1 MVDKEKSLPADLP
14 EGTLVRTPLSKAV
27 VYSSVHCGLLN
38 QIGALKSIGGVCDLK
53 YIKLQEVQEGTLVR
67 TPLSKAVVYS
77 SVHCG
82 LLNQIGALKSI
93 GGVCDLKY
101 IKLQEV
107 QDGCRTGSIAD
118 VGNGMNPDI
127 EKIIDLHPDAI
138 MLSPFENSGG
148 YGRVEKLNIPIIE
161 CADYMETSAL
171 GRAEWMRFYGL
182 LFGEAQKAD
191 SLFAEVEKNY
201 NELKAL
207 VAPLSLETSALGRAE
222 WMRFYGLL
230 FGEAQ
235 KADSL
240 FAEVEK
246 NYNELKALVAPLS
259 SAPSVISELK
269 NGSAWYVPG
278 GKSTSARIYADAGA
292 NYVFADDEHSGSVP
306 LAFETVFDKGQN
318 ADFWL
323 IKYNQAIDKTY
334 ADAGAN
340 YVFADDEHSGS
351 VPLAFETVFDK
362 GQNADF
368 WLIKYNQAIDKTYK
382 ELEQDYAPYTGF
394 RAFKERNIYGCNTG
408 KVDFYE
414 DSPFHPDRLLKDLI
428 KIFHPTLLE
437 GYELKYFTKLAE

>member
-1 MVDKEKSLPADLP
+1 MSRITFIILSGLLLLSACGGKSSTVSGSAQGDSIPLHYSSNLSLIDYEDYIVAQLRNPWDTTKILHTYVLVDKKQPLPQELP
-14 EGTLVRTPLSKAV
+14 QGTLVRTPLSKAV
-27 VYSSVHCGLLN
+27 IYSSVHCSLLKDL
-38 QIGALKSIGGVCDLK
+38 GALNSIGGVCDLK
-53 YIKLQEVQEGTLVR
+53 YIKLPEIE
-67 TPLSKAVVYS
+67 
-77 SVHCG
+77 
-82 LLNQIGALKSI
+82 
-93 GGVCDLKY
+93 
-101 IKLQEV
+101 E
-107 QDGCRTGSIAD
+107 GCRNGTITD
-118 VGNGMNPDI
+118 VGDGMNPNI

-138 MLSPFENSGG
+138 LLSPFENSGG
-148 YGRVEKLNIPIIE
+148 YGRVEKLNVPIIE
-161 CADYMETSAL
+161 CADYMETS
-171 GRAEWMRFYGL
+171 
-182 LFGEAQKAD
+182 
-191 SLFAEVEKNY
+191 S
-201 NELKAL
+201 
-207 VAPLSLETSALGRAE
+207 LGRAE

-334 ADAGAN
+334 
-340 YVFADDEHSGS
+340 
-351 VPLAFETVFDK
+351 
-362 GQNADF
+362 
-368 WLIKYNQAIDKTYK
+368 K

>member
-1 MVDKEKSLPADLP
+1 MKQISVFITLWVTVLFLSACGGKSSTVSGSAQGDSIPLHYSSNLSLIDYEDYIVAQLRNPWDTTKILHTYVLVDKKQPLPQELP
-14 EGTLVRTPLSKAV
+14 QGTLVRTPLSKAV
-27 VYSSVHCGLLN
+27 IYSSVHCSLLKDL
-38 QIGALKSIGGVCDLK
+38 GALNSIGGVCDLK
-53 YIKLQEVQEGTLVR
+53 YIKLPEIE
-67 TPLSKAVVYS
+67 
-77 SVHCG
+77 
-82 LLNQIGALKSI
+82 
-93 GGVCDLKY
+93 
-101 IKLQEV
+101 E
-107 QDGCRTGSIAD
+107 GCRNGTITD
-118 VGNGMNPDI
+118 VGDGMNPNI
-127 EKIIDLHPDAI
+127 ERIIDLHPDAI
-138 MLSPFENSGG
+138 LLSPFENSGG
-148 YGRVEKLNIPIIE
+148 YGRVEKLNVPIIE
-161 CADYMETSAL
+161 CADYMETS
-171 GRAEWMRFYGL
+171 
-182 LFGEAQKAD
+182 
-191 SLFAEVEKNY
+191 S
-201 NELKAL
+201 
-207 VAPLSLETSALGRAE
+207 LGRAE

-334 ADAGAN
+334 
-340 YVFADDEHSGS
+340 
-351 VPLAFETVFDK
+351 
-362 GQNADF
+362 
-368 WLIKYNQAIDKTYK
+368 K

>member
-1 MVDKEKSLPADLP
+1 MKQIYFFLTFWVTVLLLSACSGKNSTASGSAQGDTIPLHYSANLSLIDYEDYIVAQLRNPWDTTKILHTYVLVDKKQPLPQELP
-14 EGTLVRTPLSKAV
+14 QGTLVRTPLSKAV
-27 VYSSVHCGLLN
+27 IYSSVHCSLLKDL
-38 QIGALKSIGGVCDLK
+38 GALNSIGGVCDLK
-53 YIKLQEVQEGTLVR
+53 YIKLPEIE
-67 TPLSKAVVYS
+67 
-77 SVHCG
+77 
-82 LLNQIGALKSI
+82 
-93 GGVCDLKY
+93 
-101 IKLQEV
+101 E
-107 QDGCRTGSIAD
+107 GCRNGTITD
-118 VGNGMNPDI
+118 VGDGMNPNI
-127 EKIIDLHPDAI
+127 ERIIDLHPDAI
-138 MLSPFENSGG
+138 LLSPFENSGG
-148 YGRVEKLNIPIIE
+148 YGRVEKLNVPIIE
-161 CADYMETSAL
+161 CADYMETS
-171 GRAEWMRFYGL
+171 
-182 LFGEAQKAD
+182 
-191 SLFAEVEKNY
+191 S
-201 NELKAL
+201 
-207 VAPLSLETSALGRAE
+207 LGRAE

-334 ADAGAN
+334 
-340 YVFADDEHSGS
+340 
-351 VPLAFETVFDK
+351 
-362 GQNADF
+362 
-368 WLIKYNQAIDKTYK
+368 K

>member
-1 MVDKEKSLPADLP
+1 MSMKRNSFLICILAVLLLFSCGGRGKTASALPDGDTIPLRYAENLTLVSYPDYTLATLRNPWDTLHTLHTYILVPKDRELPAHLP
-14 EGTLVRTPLSKAV
+14 EGTVVRTPLSKSV
-27 VYSSVHCGLLN
+27 IYSSVHCGLMDNL
-38 QIGALKSIGGVCDLK
+38 GVFSSIGGVCDLK
-53 YIKLQEVQEGTLVR
+53 YIKL
-67 TPLSKAVVYS
+67 PAVYEACRLGIIVD
-77 SVHCG
+77 CG
-82 LLNQIGALKSI
+82 
-93 GGVCDLKY
+93 D
-101 IKLQEV
+101 
-107 QDGCRTGSIAD
+107 
-118 VGNGMNPDI
+118 GMNPDM
-127 EKIIDLHPDAI
+127 ERIIDLHPDAI
-138 MLSPFENSGG
+138 LLSPFENSGG
-148 YGRVEKLNIPIIE
+148 YGRIEKLDIPIIE

-182 LFGEAQKAD
+182 LFGQTQKAD

-207 VAPLSLETSALGRAE
+207 VAPLS
-222 WMRFYGLL
+222 Y
-230 FGEAQ
+230 
-235 KADSL
+235 
-240 FAEVEK
+240 
-246 NYNELKALVAPLS
+246 
-259 SAPSVISELK
+259 APSVISELK

-278 GKSTSARIYADAGA
+278 GKSTSARI
-292 NYVFADDEHSGSVP
+292 H
-306 LAFETVFDKGQN
+306 
-318 ADFWL
+318 
-323 IKYNQAIDKTY
+323 

>member
-1 MVDKEKSLPADLP
+1 MKQVTTFIFLLILLSACGGRSKTSSVFTTEKEIPLRYAENLNLFTTEDYTIARLRNPWDTTKILHTYLLADKDKPLPEDLP
-14 EGTLVRTPLSKAV
+14 EGTLVRTPLNKAI
-27 VYSSVHCGLLN
+27 VYSSVHCGLLQ
-38 QIGALKSIGGVCDLK
+38 QIGALKSIGGICDLK
-53 YIKLQEVQEGTLVR
+53 YIKLPEIKEGCQNGTI
-67 TPLSKAVVYS
+67 T
-77 SVHCG
+77 
-82 LLNQIGALKSI
+82 
-93 GGVCDLKY
+93 
-101 IKLQEV
+101 
-107 QDGCRTGSIAD
+107 D

-207 VAPLSLETSALGRAE
+207 IAPIS
-222 WMRFYGLL
+222 Y
-230 FGEAQ
+230 
-235 KADSL
+235 
-240 FAEVEK
+240 
-246 NYNELKALVAPLS
+246 
-259 SAPSVISELK
+259 APSVISELK

-292 NYVFADDEHSGSVP
+292 NYVFAADEHSGSVP
-306 LAFETVFDKGQN
+306 LAFETVFDKGQH

-334 ADAGAN
+334 
-340 YVFADDEHSGS
+340 S
-351 VPLAFETVFDK
+351 
-362 GQNADF
+362 
-368 WLIKYNQAIDKTYK
+368 
-382 ELEQDYAPYTGF
+382 ELKRDYAPYAGF

-408 KVDFYE
+408 KVSFYE
-414 DSPFHPDRLLKDLI
+414 DSPFHPDWLLKDLI